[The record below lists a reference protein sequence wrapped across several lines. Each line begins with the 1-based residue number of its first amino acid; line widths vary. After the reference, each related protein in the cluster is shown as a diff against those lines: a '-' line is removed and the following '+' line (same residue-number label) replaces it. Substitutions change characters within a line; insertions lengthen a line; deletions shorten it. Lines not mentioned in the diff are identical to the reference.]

1 MGRFSKLLEEK
12 GKDITIGDETF
23 HIKALPGSYFGKLG
37 ETTPEKQA
45 EVMMD
50 MVTASLQQ
58 SDETITRDEVEELPM
73 KYLKRL
79 IEVVSEVNE
88 LNAE

>member
-1 MGRFSKLLEEK
+1 MGRFSDLLEEN
-12 GKDITIGDETF
+12 GKDVTIGNETF

-50 MVTASLQQ
+50 LVTASLQR
-58 SDETITRDEVEELPM
+58 SDESITKQDVEELPM

-88 LNAE
+88 LNTE